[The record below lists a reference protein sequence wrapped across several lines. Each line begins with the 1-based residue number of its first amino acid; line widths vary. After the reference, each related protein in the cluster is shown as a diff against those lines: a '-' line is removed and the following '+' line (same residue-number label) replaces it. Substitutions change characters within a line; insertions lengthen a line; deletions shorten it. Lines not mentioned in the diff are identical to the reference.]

1 MGKIEK
7 RTVLRGVCNTWST
20 NCQYYCHFPCYLSP
34 SDNKNGCSAINVG
47 KCIVCR
53 DRCPTNT
60 HINRTIYKE
69 EDVKNTTITTSLI
82 YIALSL
88 SIG

>member
-1 MGKIEK
+1 MEKIEK
-7 RTVLRGVCNTWST
+7 RTVPTWVCNTWCTSK
-20 NCQYYCHFPCYLSP
+20 YYCHFPCYLSP
-34 SDNKNGCSAINVG
+34 SDDKNGCSAIRAG
-47 KCIVCR
+47 KCILCR

-82 YIALSL
+82 YITLSL
-88 SIG
+88 FIG